1 MISQPSGGSFCPRR
15 IFGISLKRIEN
26 GFSQGRRA
34 IDEAEIERK
43 RKQQENM
50 QQRVG
55 NSSKYVKRSEVE
67 RIREEEYLKRQAEKE
82 KKQDHRIIL
91 EKFLPKTGNEY
102 DPFETVQLDPAQI
115 TARLRKKGLP
125 IRLFGETDQDRM
137 NRLRQV
143 QSQEEK
149 LGHTPFSSFVDGA
162 TKGLAEDMVKDEAT
176 RVEEK
181 YAVEINELSAI
192 DTTGISIDLFK
203 NDPEFCYSLVST
215 FWKRLQAEWGLYLQ
229 NRSDDEK
236 QSREGKLQSA
246 VHAQTIEHLRPLYK
260 RFKKRDLKEDVMERI
275 VDICYFVQLREYIK
289 ANDAYMKL
297 SIGNAPWPV
306 GVVNVGIH
314 ERKGGE
320 KIKPNQVAHAL
331 NDEVTRK
338 WIQGMKRLMNF
349 AQVKYPATDPAK
361 MMG

>member
-1 MISQPSGGSFCPRR
+1 LSQR
-15 IFGISLKRIEN
+15 IRN
-26 GFSQGRRA
+26 GFSQGKKQSHK
-34 IDEAEIERK
+34 AEIERK
-43 RKQQENM
+43 RKHQENM
-50 QQRVG
+50 QQRLG
-55 NSSKYVKRSEVE
+55 NSSKYVKRSDLE
-67 RIREEEYLKRQAEKE
+67 RIREEEYWKKQAEKDRKE
-82 KKQDHRIIL
+82 DPMKIL
-91 EKFLPKTGNEY
+91 YKFLPRETKETK
-102 DPFETVQLDPAQI
+102 DFETVQLEPSQI
-115 TARLRKKGLP
+115 SARLRKKGLP
-125 IRLFGETDQDRM
+125 VRLFGETDQDRM
-137 NRLRQV
+137 KRLRQV
-143 QSQEEK
+143 ESQEEK
-149 LGHTPFSSFVDGA
+149 VGHTPFASFVDGA
-162 TKGLAEDMVKDEAT
+162 NKGLDEDMVKDQAAKS
-176 RVEEK
+176 EEK
-181 YAVEINELSAI
+181 YAVEINEMSVI

-215 FWKRLQAEWGLYLQ
+215 FLKRLQAEWGLYLQ

-236 QSREGKLQSA
+236 QSREGKLHSA

-260 RFKKRDLKEDVMERI
+260 RLKKRDLKEDVMERI
-275 VDICYFVQLREYIK
+275 VDMCYYVQLREYIK
-289 ANDAYMKL
+289 ANDAYMRL

-349 AQVKYPATDPAK
+349 AQIKYPSTDPAK